1 MKSRRGHTKCKL
13 HCSMTA
19 SVLCAGNGCLQGNQC
34 ANHQNT
40 TAKHN
45 KKKIDRLRSRPSVEP
60 QRLHTYSQYDVY
72 VRKQNTSN
80 NRFPLAKQTVRQP
93 INRIYRSASVLLRLL
108 HIERDIS
115 TCRLLRL
122 SSNQGT
128 LIAKS
133 IPAGKCVKPT
143 QRKATRKMQKLQ
155 ARQIPGSKAQAAAMR
170 LIVLRS
176 TMGK

>member
-1 MKSRRGHTKCKL
+1 MKRRRGHTKCKL

-19 SVLCAGNGCLQGNQC
+19 SVVCAGNGCLQGNQC

-80 NRFPLAKQTVRQP
+80 NRVPLAKQTVRQP
-93 INRIYRSASVLLRLL
+93 INRIYRSTSVLLRPL
-108 HIERDIS
+108 HKERDIS
-115 TCRLLRL
+115 TCRFLRL

-128 LIAKS
+128 MIAKS

-143 QRKATRKMQKLQ
+143 QERPHAKRKNYTHGRYLEAKH
-155 ARQIPGSKAQAAAMR
+155 RQQPCA
-170 LIVLRS
+170 
-176 TMGK
+176 

>member
-19 SVLCAGNGCLQGNQC
+19 SVVCAGNGCLQGNQC

-72 VRKQNTSN
+72 VRKQNTSD

-93 INRIYRSASVLLRLL
+93 INRIYWSSSVLLRLL

-115 TCRLLRL
+115 TCRFSTSVFKPRDND
-122 SSNQGT
+122 SQINTRGQMRKT
-128 LIAKS
+128 NAKK
-133 IPAGKCVKPT
+133 GHT
-143 QRKATRKMQKLQ
+143 QNVITT
-155 ARQIPGSKAQAAAMR
+155 SKAD
-170 LIVLRS
+170 
-176 TMGK
+176 T